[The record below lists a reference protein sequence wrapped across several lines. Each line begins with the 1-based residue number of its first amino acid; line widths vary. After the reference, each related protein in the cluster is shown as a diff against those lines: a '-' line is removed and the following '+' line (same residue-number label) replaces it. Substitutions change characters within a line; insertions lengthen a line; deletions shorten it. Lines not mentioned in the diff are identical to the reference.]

1 MAKAKKF
8 VLNVNQREIVKEVL
22 DEWAQNEAEVLSDAF
37 NYDMTKREVKARE
50 KRLDAIYD
58 IIDII

>member
-1 MAKAKKF
+1 MNKA
-8 VLNVNQREIVKEVL
+8 QRKIVKEVL
-22 DEWAQNEAEVLSDAF
+22 DEWAQNEAEVLNDAF

-58 IIDII
+58 IVDII